1 MSTEAFTTNA
11 YSIAAGDTFT
21 MKDSRTGTTYTAVNA
36 PIRDQFSISNGIKIL
51 VTEHGD
57 ATGEE
62 FWKLC
67 SPTDLVNIH

>member
-1 MSTEAFTTNA
+1 METNA

-21 MKDSRTGTTYTAVNA
+21 MKDARDSATYTAVNA
-36 PIRDQFSISNGIKIL
+36 PIRDKFSISNGIKIL

-57 ATGEE
+57 ESGEE

-67 SPTDLVNIH
+67 SPADLVTIAD